1 MTTCVVGYREIS
13 SKTVT
18 KKDRRSTFYWW
29 SLSFSENKIL
39 PTRPGDSLHDFSLLI
54 KPTGAACNLACQY
67 CFYLDK
73 ASLYPGSH
81 LRMKGDVLEA
91 AIQQRLSS
99 PTMGEIGIHWQGGE
113 PTLMGLEFYQQSVE
127 LVKRYKKPKQRVA
140 YSIQTNG
147 TLLNE
152 HWGAFF
158 KKFNFLVGLSMD
170 GTEKMHN
177 TYREDKGGNGSFER
191 VKQAWEILQ
200 EYKVDTNI
208 LCTVHAAN
216 ASHALETYRF
226 FRDTLGARF
235 IQFIPI
241 VERVKD
247 DSGMGEEESS
257 NHAIEGHE
265 SIDVFRAKVGPR
277 SVNPEQF
284 GRFLTEIFDEWV
296 RHDVGRVFI
305 QNFEAAL
312 ASWRHLPARVC
323 IFQQVCGSS
332 LVLEH
337 NGDMYS
343 CDHFVDHEH
352 RLGNI
357 LERPMTKI
365 ARSDQQRRFGL
376 DKRLRLPADCKK
388 CDVLF
393 ACRGECPRNRFIS
406 TPDGEMGLNYLCPSY
421 KLFFRHIDQSMRH
434 MAGLLKRGRAAAEI
448 MDKT

>member
-13 SKTVT
+13 SKAAT
-18 KKDRRSTFYWW
+18 KKDRTSTFYWW

-39 PTRPGDSLHDFSLLI
+39 PTRPGDFLHDFSLLI
-54 KPTGAACNLACQY
+54 KPSGAACNLACQY
-67 CFYLDK
+67 CFYLDR

-81 LRMKGDVLEA
+81 LRMKGNVLEA

-99 PTMGEIGIHWQGGE
+99 PTMGEIGIYWQGGE

-127 LVKRYKKPKQRVA
+127 MVKKYKKPQQRVA

-247 DSGMGEEESS
+247 DSAVGEQDTSS
-257 NHAIEGHE
+257 HAIEGHE
-265 SIDVFRAKVGPR
+265 SSAAFRVKVSPR
-277 SVNPEQF
+277 SVKPEQF
-284 GRFLTEIFDEWV
+284 GRFLMEIFDEWV

-312 ASWRHLPARVC
+312 ASWCHLPARVC

-343 CDHFVDHEH
+343 CDHFVDPDH

-357 LERPMTKI
+357 LEQPMIKL

-376 DKRLRLPADCKK
+376 DKRLRLPADCRK
-388 CDVLF
+388 CNVLF
-393 ACRGECPRNRFIS
+393 ACRSECPRNRFIP

-421 KLFFRHIDQSMRH
+421 KLFFHHIDRPMRH
-434 MAGLLKRGRAAAEI
+434 MAGLLKRGRAPAEI